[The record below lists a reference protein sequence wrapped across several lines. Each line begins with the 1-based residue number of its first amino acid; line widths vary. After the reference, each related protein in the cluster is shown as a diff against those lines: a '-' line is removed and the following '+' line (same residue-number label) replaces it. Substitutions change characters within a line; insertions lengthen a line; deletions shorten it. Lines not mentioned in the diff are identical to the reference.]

1 MTAQACKILIFNTI
15 WETKTFPTIFH
26 FQETALPFCL
36 LSNLNTNS
44 MWWWNT
50 TSYRWTESPSSCCR
64 VNTNSVCVSQP
75 YMAGVKNQSSV
86 CTMCHNHSSL
96 HQGATSSTGSR
107 VYAVSNCGITNRIT
121 AIQHY
126 KSKYNTVH
134 INKTK

>member
-1 MTAQACKILIFNTI
+1 
-15 WETKTFPTIFH
+15 
-26 FQETALPFCL
+26 
-36 LSNLNTNS
+36 
-44 MWWWNT
+44 
-50 TSYRWTESPSSCCR
+50 
-64 VNTNSVCVSQP
+64 
-75 YMAGVKNQSSV
+75 MAGVKNQSSV

-96 HQGATSSTGSR
+96 DQGATSSTGSQ